1 MQGPSHLI
9 ISWFAAKAAGLESP
23 RDRRIVALSG
33 LAPDVDVLAYLG
45 GIVYFGFDKDL
56 AFEHVWEVVHHRYT
70 HGLGF
75 VLLTG
80 IVAFLV
86 ASRGTRPG
94 EPAYRQAVSVA
105 VLSMIASMVH
115 VFCDVVGGGPTWP
128 VYPLWPLSD
137 FGWAASW
144 SWTLADWPNTVILFS
159 CLIGMMLYAKAS
171 GCSPMESIN
180 YSLDRWF
187 VTIIQHGSSISVSPD
202 EAHHAKLHSERS
214 RRMVRIRVLVY
225 LFVVL
230 LIVAVLAPLGFQT
243 DQLILPRF

>member
-9 ISWFAAKAAGLESP
+9 ISWFAAEAAGLKSP

-33 LAPDVDVLAYLG
+33 LASDIDVLAYLG
-45 GIVYFGFDKDL
+45 GIIYFGFDKEL
-56 AFEHVWEVVHHRYT
+56 AFEHVWQVLHHRYT

-80 IVAFLV
+80 IIAFIV

-94 EPAYRQAVSVA
+94 ALAYRQVAGVA

-128 VYPLWPLSD
+128 VYPLWPVWD

-159 CLIGMMLYAKAS
+159 CLVGMMLYAKTS

-180 YSLDRWF
+180 YNLDRWF
-187 VTIIQHGSSISVSPD
+187 VTIIQHGSSISPD
-202 EAHHAKLHSERS
+202 EAHNAKLTSARS
-214 RRMVRIRVLVY
+214 RRRMRIRAFIY
-225 LFVVL
+225 LFVIL
-230 LIVAVLAPLGFQT
+230 LIIAVFAPLGFQT
-243 DQLILPRF
+243 DQLNLPQF

>member
-9 ISWFAAKAAGLESP
+9 ISWFAAEAAGLKSP

-33 LAPDVDVLAYLG
+33 LAPDIDVLAYLG
-45 GIVYFGFDKDL
+45 GIVYFGFDKEL
-56 AFEHVWEVVHHRYT
+56 AFEHVWQVVHHRYT

-80 IVAFLV
+80 FIAFMV

-94 EPAYRQAVSVA
+94 EPAYRKAGGVA
-105 VLSMIASMVH
+105 VLSMTMSMVH

-128 VYPLWPLSD
+128 VYPLWPVSD
-137 FGWAASW
+137 FSWAVNW

-159 CLIGMMLYAKAS
+159 CLAGMMLYAKLS

-180 YSLDRWF
+180 YNLDRWF
-187 VTIIQHGSSISVSPD
+187 LTIIQHGSSISPD
-202 EAHHAKLHSERS
+202 DARSAELHSATS
-214 RRMVRIRVLVY
+214 RKMMRIRVFIY
-225 LFVVL
+225 LFLVL
-230 LIVAVLAPLGFQT
+230 LIIAVLAPLGFQT
-243 DQLILPRF
+243 VQLNLPQF

>member
-1 MQGPSHLI
+1 MQGPSHLV
-9 ISWFAAKAAGLESP
+9 ISWFAAEAAGLKSP

-33 LAPDVDVLAYLG
+33 LAPDIDVLAYLG

-80 IVAFLV
+80 IFVFIL

-94 EPAYRQAVSVA
+94 ELAYRQAVRVA

-128 VYPLWPLSD
+128 VYPLWPVSD
-137 FGWAASW
+137 FGWAVSW
-144 SWTLADWPNTVILFS
+144 SWTLADWPNSVILFS
-159 CLIGMMLYAKAS
+159 CLAGMMLYARFS

-180 YSLDRWF
+180 YSLDKWF
-187 VTIIQHGSSISVSPD
+187 VTIIQRGSSVSP
-202 EAHHAKLHSERS
+202 EERGSAELTSASS
-214 RRMVRIRVLVY
+214 RESVWVRVFVY
-225 LFVVL
+225 LVLIL
-230 LIVAVLAPLGFQT
+230 LIIVVLAPLAFQT
-243 DQLILPRF
+243 GQLNLPKF